1 MPDVHVPHLEK
12 SFLKVAMEVALI
24 ATGAFLGLMGEQW
37 REHVQ
42 HREAAQSALRLFRA
56 ELITNQKSVASVKDY
71 HVALKARMDA
81 YLAADQKNR
90 RPLNMRG
97 LQPAAFEHTAWDLAL
112 ATQSLA
118 YIDPELAFQIS
129 RIYTIQN
136 GYDEL
141 SRGILQAMY
150 MRPPT
155 EDLGPFVSAATVYY
169 GDVVLIEPRLLEAY
183 DEVIPK
189 INLALGDSH

>member
-1 MPDVHVPHLEK
+1 
-12 SFLKVAMEVALI
+12 MEVVLI
-24 ATGAFLGLMGEQW
+24 ATGVFLGLMGEQW

-81 YLAADQKNR
+81 YLAADQKT
-90 RPLNMRG
+90 G
-97 LQPAAFEHTAWDLAL
+97 
-112 ATQSLA
+112 
-118 YIDPELAFQIS
+118 
-129 RIYTIQN
+129 IYAIQN

-169 GDVVLIEPRLLEAY
+169 GDVVIIEPKLLEAY
-183 DEVIPK
+183 DETIPR